1 MTKDR
6 SYAKALI
13 RYRME
18 RARQTLNTAQILR
31 EQNADTASIVN
42 RAYYAMFYAA
52 LALLATI
59 GKETS
64 KHSGV
69 MALFDRHF
77 VKTGILPKEMGKFL
91 HTAFDARQ
99 TGDYEDKP
107 EISRAM
113 AGRILEF
120 AVQFVD
126 SIEEKLRDQM

>member
-59 GKETS
+59 GEETS

-126 SIEEKLRDQM
+126 SIEE